1 MGGAWTR
8 SPLLLR
14 ACNGVPVEQRTVEVI
29 NPRVSM
35 FGSGC
40 LVAPG
45 VVLTAHHVACP
56 GGDMQPVTV
65 RDRAGRT
72 AQAEVVWADAT
83 LDVVLLSTDRSAL
96 GTDLAVA
103 RWGELTCDYPAAR
116 PMCTMTGFPR
126 AMRLSL
132 PDAPQTFVADMKSV
146 DGHIKPATGSRS
158 GHYGF
163 ELRDASTG
171 SADLWRGMS
180 GAGAFCHDMLVGVAT
195 FASDHWQGGLLHL
208 MPAARLFASPG
219 FTDAVTSVTG
229 MAPQLQ
235 PADLSVLFTDVPDP
249 QLSSSYLLRARS
261 AVVPMSGM
269 TGQLDILD
277 AWCRTSRSTDVTAV
291 TGIGGVGKTR
301 LVTELLHRLAQPR
314 PEQPTARGWT
324 GGFLADT
331 PRQQPPPYGMLATSR
346 YPLLIAVDY
355 AETRRT
361 QIDQVLDILAARRGG
376 QPVRVL
382 LLARGYDNWWPSLRR
397 ARQGTALISTGA
409 AVAIEP
415 ADALS
420 DTDTQSVF
428 DDAKRA
434 FNERIRALRAAGHRW
449 ATSPLAPS
457 PGTGEGDVCTGSA
470 KLDDDKVISL
480 HMAALA
486 EVLTSLNDSFA
497 RHEKPMDVLI
507 AHEMSY
513 WRRIVEARGLFFD
526 EKLMRTL
533 VCVQTVAGASKQSN
547 AQAAVAAGFD
557 VHYSGFPNTAPHD
570 GARLAAYEDILTAA
584 YPSGDGAHWGT
595 MGPDILGAA
604 LVAEVEEAS
613 DGQFIEQ
620 LLPHPHLSPEQRHQ
634 GLTVIAR
641 ATPDQP
647 SLAAGAARA
656 VAAAPQ
662 ELLPLAARTV
672 AAELDPEVARPWL
685 LGLQDAITERAQRP
699 GTDPQTSAW
708 AADVVCTSLTHLE
721 TGLEDYFDSVDAPPP
736 PAGPASD
743 RHNDDGLK
751 SGAGTPDDT
760 DADWNRGAD
769 TENEDEP
776 GFEPTAGPGVTAPP
790 APPPAPAAPPGL
802 KAAGVHATTSPAAR
816 AVLTCLALAHLA
828 LVAFVTGNVAYFS
841 DDFSG
846 PASWVVPPIIVLFHL
861 VVGLLYGQRGMPLTL
876 RAVLLLL
883 GVIGMTVLV
892 AVSFSDMHGAHL
904 NPFILGTAWASI
916 FSPGLLALTYAI
928 RAWLHPP
935 RE

>member
-1 MGGAWTR
+1 M
-8 SPLLLR
+8 
-14 ACNGVPVEQRTVEVI
+14 EQRTVEVI
-29 NPRVSM
+29 NPRVPM

-65 RDRAGRT
+65 RDRVGRT
-72 AQAEVVWADAT
+72 AEAEVVWADAA
-83 LDVVLLSTDRSAL
+83 LDVVLLSTDRAVL

-126 AMRLSL
+126 AMRLAL
-132 PDAPQTFVADMKSV
+132 PNDPQTFIPDLKTV
-146 DGHIKPATGSRS
+146 DGHIKPETGSRG

-163 ELRDASTG
+163 ELSDASTG
-171 SADLWRGMS
+171 SAELWRGMS
-180 GAGAFCHDMLVGVAT
+180 GAGAFCQDMLVGVAT
-195 FASDHWQGGLLHL
+195 FASDHWQGRLLYV

-249 QLSSSYLLRARS
+249 QLSSSYLLHARS
-261 AVVPMSGM
+261 SVVPMSGM
-269 TGQLDILD
+269 TGQLDMLD
-277 AWCRTSRSTDVTAV
+277 AWCRTSRSTDITAV
-291 TGIGGVGKTR
+291 TGMGGVGKTR
-301 LVTELLHRLAQPR
+301 LMTELLHRLAQPR
-314 PEQPTARGWT
+314 PEHPTARGWT

-331 PRQQPPPYGMLATSR
+331 PLQQPPPYGMLATSK
-346 YPLLIAVDY
+346 YPLLVAVDY

-382 LLARGYDNWWPSLRR
+382 LLARGHDNWWPSFRL
-397 ARQGTALISTGA
+397 ARQGTSVISTGTP
-409 AVAIEP
+409 VAIDP

-420 DTDTQSVF
+420 NTSTESAF

-434 FNERIRALRAAGHRW
+434 FNERIRALRNAGHEW
-449 ATSPLAPS
+449 ATSPLAPDTEAD
-457 PGTGEGDVCTGSA
+457 GTFMGTV
-470 KLDDDKVISL
+470 KPDDGKVISL

-486 EVLTSLNDSFA
+486 EVLTTLNDSFA
-497 RHEKPMDVLI
+497 RHENPMDVLI

-533 VCVQTVAGASKQSN
+533 VSVQTVTGARRRSD
-547 AQAAVAAGFD
+547 ARAAVATGFD

-595 MGPDILGAA
+595 MGPDLLGAA

-613 DGQFIEQ
+613 DQQFIEQ

-647 SLAAGAARA
+647 ALAAGAARA
-656 VAAAPQ
+656 VAAAPKQ
-662 ELLPLAARTV
+662 LLSLAARTV
-672 AAELDPEVARPWL
+672 ASELDPEVARPWL
-685 LGLQDAITERAQRP
+685 LGLQDAITEQAQQP
-699 GTDPQTSAW
+699 DADPQTSAW
-708 AADVVCTSLTHLE
+708 AAGVVSASLTHLE
-721 TGLEDYFDSVDAPPP
+721 TGLDDYFNSVDAIPSPPE
-736 PAGPASD
+736 PASA
-743 RHNDDGLK
+743 RHDDDDLEEDVDDWEE
-751 SGAGTPDDT
+751 AEAAWGTPDD
-760 DADWNRGAD
+760 
-769 TENEDEP
+769 EDEP
-776 GFEPTAGPGVTAPP
+776 EDGQAAAPDAP
-790 APPPAPAAPPGL
+790 APLPPAPAPHRNRSRSL
-802 KAAGVHATTSPAAR
+802 KTVRIQTITSPVAR
-816 AVLTCLALAHLA
+816 AVLTSVGLAHLA
-828 LVAFVTGNVAYFS
+828 IVAFVTGSIAYFS
-841 DDFSG
+841 DDFPG
-846 PASWVVPPIIVLFHL
+846 PTSWLLPPVIVLFHL
-861 VVGLLYGQRGMPLTL
+861 LIGLLYGCRKMPLSL
-876 RAVLLLL
+876 MAVVLPPAII
-883 GVIGMTVLV
+883 VMTVLC
-892 AVSFSDMHGAHL
+892 AVSFSGMHGVHL
-904 NPFILGTAWASI
+904 NPVVLGAAWASI
-916 FSPGLLALTYAI
+916 FSPGLLALTYAF
-928 RAWLHPP
+928 RAWLGQTWYVDTK
-935 RE
+935 

>member
-1 MGGAWTR
+1 M
-8 SPLLLR
+8 
-14 ACNGVPVEQRTVEVI
+14 EQRTVEVI
-29 NPRVSM
+29 NPRVPM

-65 RDRAGRT
+65 RDKAGRT
-72 AQAEVVWADAT
+72 AEAEVVWADAA
-83 LDVVLLSTDRSAL
+83 LDVVLLSADRSVL
-96 GTDLAVA
+96 GTDLSVA

-126 AMRLSL
+126 AMRLAL
-132 PDAPQTFVADMKSV
+132 PDDPHTFVPDLKSV
-146 DGHIKPATGSRS
+146 DGHIKPETGSRG

-163 ELRDASTG
+163 ELSDASTG
-171 SADLWRGMS
+171 SAELWRGMS

-195 FASDHWQGGLLHL
+195 FASDHWQGGLLYV

-249 QLSSSYLLRARS
+249 QLSSSYLLHARS

-269 TGQLDILD
+269 TGQLDTLD

-291 TGIGGVGKTR
+291 TGMGGIGKTR

-331 PRQQPPPYGMLATSR
+331 PLQQPPPYGMLATSK

-361 QIDQVLDILAARRGG
+361 QIDQILDILAARRGG

-382 LLARGYDNWWPSLRR
+382 LLARGHDNWWPSLRL
-397 ARQGTALISTGA
+397 ARQGTSVISTGA
-409 AVAIEP
+409 PVAIDP
-415 ADALS
+415 ADALRNTS
-420 DTDTQSVF
+420 TESAF

-434 FNERIRALRAAGHRW
+434 FTERIRALRNAGHEW
-449 ATSPLAPS
+449 ATSPLTPDTEED
-457 PGTGEGDVCTGSA
+457 GTFTGA
-470 KLDDDKVISL
+470 VKPDDDKVISL

-486 EVLTSLNDSFA
+486 EVLTTLNDSFA
-497 RHEKPMDVLI
+497 RHENPMDVLI

-526 EKLMRTL
+526 ENLMRTL
-533 VCVQTVAGASKQSN
+533 VSVQTVTGASRRSD
-547 AQAAVAAGFD
+547 ARAAVAAGFD

-570 GARLAAYEDILTAA
+570 GDRLAAYEDILTAA
-584 YPSGDGAHWGT
+584 YPSGDGARWGT
-595 MGPDILGAA
+595 MGPDLLGAA

-613 DGQFIEQ
+613 DQQFIEQ
-620 LLPHPHLSPEQRHQ
+620 LLPHPHLSTEQRHH

-647 SLAAGAARA
+647 ALAAGAARA
-656 VAAAPQ
+656 VAAAPKQ
-662 ELLPLAARTV
+662 LLSLAARTV

-685 LGLQDAITERAQRP
+685 LGLREAITDQAQQP
-699 GTDPQTSAW
+699 DADQPTSAW
-708 AADVVCTSLTHLE
+708 AASVVSASLTHLE
-721 TGLEDYFDSVDAPPP
+721 TGLEDYFASVDAIPPP
-736 PAGPASD
+736 PEPGSTGHDDDDLDEDA
-743 RHNDDGLK
+743 DDGEE
-751 SGAGTPDDT
+751 AE
-760 DADWNRGAD
+760 ADWGTD
-769 TENEDEP
+769 TEDEAEDGPEDEQ
-776 GFEPTAGPGVTAPP
+776 TAAPDAR
-790 APPPAPAAPPGL
+790 APLPPAPAPHRSRST
-802 KAAGVHATTSPAAR
+802 KTVHVHTITSPVAR
-816 AVLTCLALAHLA
+816 AVLTSVGLAHLA
-828 LVAFVTGNVAYFS
+828 LVAFVTGSIAYSS
-841 DDFSG
+841 DDFTG
-846 PASWVVPPIIVLFHL
+846 PTSWLLPPVITLFHL
-861 VVGLLYGQRGMPLTL
+861 LIGLLYGHRKTPLSL
-876 RAVLLLL
+876 VAVVLPPAII
-883 GVIGMTVLV
+883 VMTVLC
-892 AVSFSDMHGAHL
+892 AVNFSNMHGVHL
-904 NPFILGTAWASI
+904 NPVTLGAAWASI
-916 FSPGLLALTYAI
+916 FSPGLLALTYAV
-928 RAWLHPP
+928 RAWLGQI
-935 RE
+935 RYVDTK

>member
-1 MGGAWTR
+1 
-8 SPLLLR
+8 
-14 ACNGVPVEQRTVEVI
+14 VEQRTVEVI
-29 NPRVSM
+29 NPRVPM

-65 RDRAGRT
+65 RDKAGRT
-72 AQAEVVWADAT
+72 AQAEVVWADAV
-83 LDVVLLSTDRSAL
+83 LDVVLLSTDQSVL

-126 AMRLSL
+126 VMRLAL
-132 PDAPQTFVADMKSV
+132 PDAPQTFVADPKTV

-163 ELRDASTG
+163 ELSDASAG
-171 SADLWRGMS
+171 SAELWRGMS
-180 GAGAFCHDMLVGVAT
+180 GAGAFCHDMLVGIAT
-195 FASDHWQGGLLHL
+195 FASDHGHGGLLYL
-208 MPAARLFASPG
+208 MPTARLFASPG

-249 QLSSSYLLRARS
+249 QLSSSYLLHARS

-269 TGQLDILD
+269 TGQLDMLD

-291 TGIGGVGKTR
+291 TGIGGIGKTR

-331 PRQQPPPYGMLATSR
+331 PRLQPPPYGMLAASK

-361 QIDQVLDILAARRGG
+361 QIDQVLGILAARRGG

-382 LLARGYDNWWPSLRR
+382 LLARGHDNWWPSLHR
-397 ARQGTALISTGA
+397 ARQGTSVISTGTP
-409 AVAIEP
+409 VAIEP

-420 DTDTQSVF
+420 DADTQSVF
-428 DDAKRA
+428 DGAKRA
-434 FNERIRALRAAGHRW
+434 FNERISALRAAGHQW
-449 ATSPLAPS
+449 ATSPLTPTS
-457 PGTGEGDVCTGSA
+457 GIEEGDVYTGSA
-470 KLDDDKVISL
+470 KPDNDKVISL

-486 EVLTSLNDSFA
+486 EVLTTLNDSFA

-533 VCVQTVAGASKQSN
+533 VCVQAVTGARKQAN

-570 GARLAAYEDILTAA
+570 EARLAAYEDILTAA
-584 YPSGDGAHWGT
+584 YPSGDGAHWGS
-595 MGPDILGAA
+595 MGPDVLGAA
-604 LVAEVEEAS
+604 LVAEVDEAS
-613 DGQFIEQ
+613 DRQFIEH
-620 LLPHPHLSPEQRHQ
+620 LLPHPNLSPEQRHQ
-634 GLTVIAR
+634 SLTVVAR
-641 ATPDQP
+641 AIPEQP
-647 SLAAGAARA
+647 ALAAGAARA

-662 ELLPLAARTV
+662 QLLPLAARTV
-672 AAELDPEVARPWL
+672 AAELAPEVARPWL
-685 LGLQDAITERAQRP
+685 HELQEAITERARQP
-699 GTDPQTSAW
+699 DADPHTSAW
-708 AADVVCTSLTHLE
+708 AADVVNASLTHLE

-736 PAGPASD
+736 PGRDSDPDDPPEDVADLEEPERQAELTPRAAGPAP
-743 RHNDDGLK
+743 L
-751 SGAGTPDDT
+751 TP
-760 DADWNRGAD
+760 
-769 TENEDEP
+769 
-776 GFEPTAGPGVTAPP
+776 V
-790 APPPAPAAPPGL
+790 PAAPHGL
-802 KAAGVHATTSPAAR
+802 KTAGAHQATHPATR
-816 AVLTCLALAHLA
+816 TVLTALALAHLT

-841 DDFSG
+841 DDASG
-846 PASWVVPPIIVLFHL
+846 PSYWLLPPIIVLFHL
-861 VVGLLYGQRGMPLTL
+861 VVALLYGHLRRRRTL
-876 RAVLLLL
+876 MDLLLLL
-883 GVIGMTVLV
+883 GALGMNVLV
-892 AVSFSDMHGAHL
+892 AVVFSNMHGIHL
-904 NPFILGTAWASI
+904 NPFLLGTAWAGV

-928 RAWLHPP
+928 RAWLDDLL
-935 RE
+935 R